1 MSASL
6 ELLHI
11 QSNKVFALLPNRSI
25 FIIGKPDGEKPIDI
39 DVSALPDS
47 DIISRNHAQIWINND
62 EYHITDMGSSN
73 GTYLNGVKLQPKIFC
88 GLNSGDTISLGQGD
102 KITFMFRVKGSA
114 TTSTK
119 NPTPN
124 TAPPNVAQTQIRPPV
139 TTSKEE
145 EIQAAIITKLLGL
158 VLMLGGLGFL
168 TSSLVIG
175 SVGFIYNIPLVTLGI
190 AGVLVLN
197 YGGSNRNLGWVLIGI
212 GIAIAIGSGGVLIVP
227 TTLFSFLLATGSF
240 STGYQLFTSGKVFN
254 FNPLALKE
262 VITGKR

>member
-11 QSNKVFALLPNRSI
+11 QTNKVFALLPNRSI

-39 DVSALPDS
+39 DVSVLPNS
-47 DIISRNHAQIWINND
+47 DVVSRNHAQIWINND
-62 EYHITDMGSSN
+62 EYHISDMGSSN
-73 GTYLNGVKLQPKIFC
+73 GTFVNGVKLQPKIFC
-88 GLNSGDTISLGQGD
+88 PLNSGGTISLGQGD

-114 TTSTK
+114 ATSTE

-124 TAPPNVAQTQIRPPV
+124 TAPPNVAQTQIKPPA

-145 EIQAAIITKLLGL
+145 EIQAAIITKLVGFI
-158 VLMLGGLGFL
+158 LMLGGLGFL

-212 GIAIAIGSGGVLIVP
+212 GIAIAIGSGGVLICADDS
-227 TTLFSFLLATGSF
+227 LFFFASYGFLLKRISTVYVWKSF
-240 STGYQLFTSGKVFN
+240 
-254 FNPLALKE
+254 
-262 VITGKR
+262 